1 MNTPQQAGAAGQR
14 DRVARHARAGPESV
28 LSSIPQQPSP
38 EAELSLPPG
47 QPAPALPLP
56 PGEPAPA
63 FQLPPGQPAQTLSP
77 PPGQPAQAQPPPGQA
92 HPPPG
97 QAQPP
102 LGQPQPAPGQPQPVP
117 GQSHPLPGQA
127 RLPLGQPAEPEP
139 RGARIIRSWRYLLP
153 ALAGGTVAT
162 AIPAARALGWPAGV
176 RTGAGPWLAAA
187 AAILGTALSQM
198 ITDIYRARQ
207 RTRRT
212 EIEQRGADAIATA
225 LAQLINA
232 AHSQAQ
238 NLSGAKEMEES
249 ARVRDSAREVTVDL
263 VAAITALARRPGP
276 AGPAGSQERP
286 ES

>member
-47 QPAPALPLP
+47 QPAPAFPLP

-63 FQLPPGQPAQTLSP
+63 FQLPPGQQAQTLAR
-77 PPGQPAQAQPPPGQA
+77 PPGQPAQAQPA
-92 HPPPG
+92 PG

-102 LGQPQPAPGQPQPVP
+102 LGQP
-117 GQSHPLPGQA
+117 
-127 RLPLGQPAEPEP
+127 AEPGP

-162 AIPAARALGWPAGV
+162 AIPAVRALGWPGGV

-198 ITDIYRARQ
+198 ITDIYRDRQ

-232 AHSQAQ
+232 AHSKAQ

-249 ARVRDSAREVTVDL
+249 ARVRDSAREVTVNL

-276 AGPAGSQERP
+276 AGPAGSRERP

>member
-77 PPGQPAQAQPPPGQA
+77 APGQPAQAQPPPGQA
-92 HPPPG
+92 QPLSG

-102 LGQPQPAPGQPQPVP
+102 LGQP
-117 GQSHPLPGQA
+117 
-127 RLPLGQPAEPEP
+127 AEPEL